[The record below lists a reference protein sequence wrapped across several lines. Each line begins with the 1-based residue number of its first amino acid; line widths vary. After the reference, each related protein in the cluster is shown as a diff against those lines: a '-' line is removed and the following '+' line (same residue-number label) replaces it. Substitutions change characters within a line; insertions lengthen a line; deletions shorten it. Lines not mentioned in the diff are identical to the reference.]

1 MEPVTRAKVLM
12 AEDHAVVSEALARLI
27 NRQKDLHFC
36 DKVDAGADVLPAV
49 TRHAPDVV
57 VLDLLLKDG
66 DATAVIPA
74 LVSRFPKLKILVFSQ
89 LDEIAYAENVL
100 KAGAHG
106 FINKQATPKDILTA
120 MRTVLHGEIYLS
132 RKMAS
137 RLLHKFVENAVPDA
151 NSSSP
156 PPAILSQR
164 EAQVL
169 QLIGCGHKNGDIA
182 CKLKLSVKTVEA
194 HRENIKRKLG
204 LQSASQLVQHAIEW
218 VESRVPESLQ
228 FPE

>member
-1 MEPVTRAKVLM
+1 MDPVIRAKVLM

-36 DKVDAGADVLPAV
+36 HKADAGADVLPSVLA
-49 TRHAPDVV
+49 HAPDVV

-66 DATAVIPA
+66 DATTVIPV
-74 LVSRFPKLKILVFSQ
+74 LVSRFPKLRVLVFSQ
-89 LDEIAYAENVL
+89 LDEVACAENVL

-106 FINKQATPKDILTA
+106 FINKQATPKEILTA
-120 MRTVLHGEIYLS
+120 IRTVLEGEIYLS

-137 RLLHKFVENAVPDA
+137 RLLHKFVENPVPDA
-151 NSSSP
+151 ASP
-156 PPAILSQR
+156 APFQVPLTRR

-169 QLIGCGHKNGDIA
+169 QLIGSGRKNGDIA
-182 CKLKLSVKTVEA
+182 SDLKLSVKTVEA

-204 LQSASQLVQHAIEW
+204 LQSASQLVQHAIKW

-228 FPE
+228 LPK

>member
-1 MEPVTRAKVLM
+1 MDQVDRAKILM

-27 NRQKDLHFC
+27 NRQQDMVFC
-36 DKVDAGADVLPAV
+36 DKVDSVVAVLPAV
-49 TRHAPDVV
+49 TAHVPDAI

-66 DATAVIPA
+66 DGAGLIPV
-74 LVSRFPKLKILVFSQ
+74 LISQFPKMRVVVFSQ
-89 LDEIAYAENVL
+89 LDELFYAENVL

-106 FINKQATPKDILTA
+106 FINKQAAPKEILTA
-120 MRTVLHGEIYLS
+120 IRTVLQGEIYLS

-137 RLLHKFVENAVPDA
+137 RLLHKFVGNSAPDA
-151 NSSSP
+151 AATSP
-156 PPAILSQR
+156 VQAKLTRR

-169 QLIGCGHKNGDIA
+169 HFIGCGHKNGDIA
-182 CKLKLSVKTVEA
+182 VSLKLSVKTVES

-228 FPE
+228 LPE